1 MDKAGLIRHGS
12 AIWSALAGHGAPNP
26 CFVKNVLSGTG
37 AARPAS
43 KGELGCLGRK
53 GLTMRGM
60 PVLSAVAIG
69 AAAVLSGCGQQH
81 GTGAGAAPPAPS
93 SSATAGPGPSALCAG
108 GRPARHARLT
118 ITGADSGSS
127 FCVTR
132 GTNVTVFLKGTPAR
146 KWSPIKAAG
155 SALRPSASG
164 ELALALGVTGASFAA
179 VRSGT
184 AIITSGRPACGPG
197 DTASSTGSM
206 SCTAILA
213 FRVTVTVLH

>member
-1 MDKAGLIRHGS
+1 
-12 AIWSALAGHGAPNP
+12 
-26 CFVKNVLSGTG
+26 
-37 AARPAS
+37 
-43 KGELGCLGRK
+43 
-53 GLTMRGM
+53 MRGV
-60 PVLSAVAIG
+60 PVLAAAVIG

-81 GTGAGAAPPAPS
+81 GTGVGVAAPAPS
-93 SSATAGPGPSALCAG
+93 TSTATGPGPSALCRG
-108 GRPARHARLT
+108 GRPATHGRLT
-118 ITGADSGSS
+118 ITGAESGLS

-132 GTNVTVFLKGTPAR
+132 GTNVAVFLKSGTPAR
-146 KWSPIKAAG
+146 KWSPIKASG
-155 SALRPSASG
+155 TALRPSANG

-179 VRSGT
+179 VRPGT

>member
-1 MDKAGLIRHGS
+1 
-12 AIWSALAGHGAPNP
+12 
-26 CFVKNVLSGTG
+26 
-37 AARPAS
+37 
-43 KGELGCLGRK
+43 
-53 GLTMRGM
+53 MRGV
-60 PVLSAVAIG
+60 PVLAAAAIG

-81 GTGAGAAPPAPS
+81 GTGAGAAAPAS
-93 SSATAGPGPSALCAG
+93 SSSPATGPGPSALCAG
-108 GRPARHARLT
+108 GRPAAHGSRLT

-146 KWSPIKAAG
+146 KWSPIKASG
-155 SALRPSASG
+155 SALRPSANG

-179 VRSGT
+179 VQPGT

-197 DTASSTGSM
+197 ETASGTGSM
-206 SCTAILA
+206 SCNAILA